1 MSQIKV
7 RFAPSP
13 TGNLHVGN
21 LRTALVN
28 FLFARKA
35 GGQFMLRIDDTDT
48 ERSTA
53 AFEECIRAD
62 LTWMGMAWDVE
73 DRQSERLDR
82 YDAALVQLHADGRA
96 YACYETPEEL
106 ALKRKAQLSAGR
118 PPVYDRA
125 ALKLTA
131 EQIAA
136 FEAEGRQ
143 PHWRFRL
150 EDAEVRWH
158 DMVRGDVA
166 YHMSSLSDPVLMR
179 ADGRVIYTL
188 ASVVDDIDHG
198 ISHILRGEDHV
209 TNSAAQIQLFEAL
222 GAQAPAMG
230 HMALLAGA
238 DGEGLSKRLGSL
250 SIAELRNNDIEAMSI
265 ASLLARIGTSDPVVP
280 TAQMARIIDGFDITR
295 FGRATAKF
303 DPAELAQVNAKV
315 VQELT
320 FAAVAERLDA
330 VAVGGGEPFW
340 MAVRD
345 NLSGVG
351 EAGDWWQICTQPIT
365 PVIESANV
373 TSAAADLLP
382 DGDLE
387 ASIWQDWT
395 KAIGAVSG
403 AKGRGLFMP
412 LRLALTGREKG
423 PEIAPLLA
431 FMGRER
437 VLARLRGETA

>member
-21 LRTALVN
+21 LRTALIN

-53 AFEECIRAD
+53 AFEEGIRAD
-62 LTWMGMAWDVE
+62 LQWMGMAWDVE

-82 YDAALVQLHADGRA
+82 YDAALAQLRADGRA

-125 ALKLTA
+125 AINLTA

-136 FEAEGRQ
+136 FEDEGRQ

-150 EDAEVRWH
+150 EDAEVCWH
-158 DMVRGDVA
+158 DIVRGDVA
-166 YHMSSLSDPVLMR
+166 HRMSSLSDPVLMR
-179 ADGRVIYTL
+179 EDGRVIYTL

-222 GAQAPAMG
+222 GAQAPTMG
-230 HMALLAGA
+230 HIALIAGA

-250 SIAELRNNDIEAMSI
+250 SIAELRKNDTEAMAI

-280 TAQMARIIDGFDITR
+280 TANMATVIDGFDITR

-303 DPAELAQVNAKV
+303 DPGELAQVNVKV
-315 VQELT
+315 VQELP
-320 FAAVAERLDA
+320 FATVAERLEA
-330 VAVGGGEPFW
+330 AGVGGGEPFW
-340 MAVRD
+340 VAVRD
-345 NLSGVG
+345 NLSCVG
-351 EAGDWWQICTQPIT
+351 QAVEWWRICTQPIT
-365 PVIESANV
+365 PIIDSPVV
-373 TSAAADLLP
+373 TNTAADLFP
-382 DGDLE
+382 DGEIE
-387 ASIWQDWT
+387 ASLWKKWT
-395 KAIGAVSG
+395 KVVAGVSG
-403 AKGRGLFMP
+403 AKGKGLFMP
-412 LRLALTGREKG
+412 LRLALTGRKTG